1 MKKTPIVLIAFNR
14 PNYFYE
20 TCNSIACQ
28 LDDRPV
34 YLFIDGPKTQQD
46 LFNINTV
53 KWSFNNCF
61 PNGEIFQEEDN
72 IGIAFN
78 TKKARE
84 VVFEEHSRAIF
95 IEDDL
100 VIEPYYLSMLDR
112 LMDKLEDDQNVGM
125 INCFAGA
132 ATRNNNLNTLDN
144 QDKNKS
150 KLIACSHTY
159 AMGMWANKYEK
170 IKPTL
175 YEYYKLLPS
184 IYKNRPHQPI
194 IDFWRKKGL
203 GQGMNI
209 TSQDKATD
217 SSMLLVNQYKVS
229 TYTNNLKYIGEIG
242 DNSNTFAFKN
252 FNWENYPIYGKEVF
266 DFDWSEKDKEEVK
279 KELEYNFFGEGV
291 VE

>member
-1 MKKTPIVLIAFNR
+1 MKTPIVLIAFNR
-14 PNYFYE
+14 PNYFYQ
-20 TCNSIACQ
+20 TCQSIAQ
-28 LDDRPV
+28 EAKDREV
-34 YLFIDGPKTQQD
+34 YLFLDGPKNQND
-46 LFNINTV
+46 VFNINTV
-53 KWSFNNCF
+53 KWTFTNFF
-61 PNGEIFQEEDN
+61 PSGYLHESQSN

-84 VVFEEHSRAIF
+84 VVFEKHKRAIF

-100 VIEPYYLSMLDR
+100 VLEPYYLSMTDK
-112 LMDKLEDDQNVGM
+112 LMDKLEDDPNVGM

-132 ATRNNNLNTLDN
+132 ATRFNDLNSIEN
-144 QDKNKS
+144 QEKNKS

-159 AMGMWANKYEK
+159 AIGMWAEKYEK

-175 YEYYKLLPS
+175 YEYYKLLPTV
-184 IYKNRPHQPI
+184 YKNRPHQPI
-194 IDFWRKKGL
+194 IDFWRNKGL
-203 GQGMNI
+203 GPGMNI

-229 TYTNNLKYIGEIG
+229 TYTNNLKYVGEMG
-242 DNSNTFAFKN
+242 DNSNAIAFKT

-266 DFDWSEKDKEEVK
+266 EFDWTEKDKERVK
-279 KELEYNFFGEGV
+279 QELEYNFFGEGI

>member
-1 MKKTPIVLIAFNR
+1 MKTPIVLIAFNR
-14 PNYFYE
+14 PNYFYQ
-20 TCNSIACQ
+20 TCQSIAQ
-28 LDDRPV
+28 EAKDREV
-34 YLFIDGPKTQQD
+34 YLFLDGPKNQND
-46 LFNINTV
+46 VFNINTV
-53 KWSFNNCF
+53 KWTFTNFF
-61 PNGEIFQEEDN
+61 PSGYLHESQSN

-84 VVFEEHSRAIF
+84 VVFEKHKRAIF

-100 VIEPYYLSMLDR
+100 VLEPYYLSMTDK
-112 LMDKLEDDQNVGM
+112 LMDKLEDDPNVGM

-132 ATRNNNLNTLDN
+132 ATRFNDLNSIEN
-144 QDKNKS
+144 QEKNKS

-159 AMGMWANKYEK
+159 AIGMWAEKYEK

-175 YEYYKLLPS
+175 YEYYKLLPTV
-184 IYKNRPHQPI
+184 YKNRPHQPI
-194 IDFWRKKGL
+194 IDFWRNKGL
-203 GQGMNI
+203 GPGMNI

-229 TYTNNLKYIGEIG
+229 TYTNNLKYVGEMG
-242 DNSNTFAFKN
+242 DNSNAIAFKT

-266 DFDWSEKDKEEVK
+266 EFDWTEKDKERVK
-279 KELEYNFFGEGV
+279 QELEYNFFGEGV

>member
-1 MKKTPIVLIAFNR
+1 MKTPIVLIAFNR

-20 TCNSIACQ
+20 TCQSISEQAK
-28 LDDRPV
+28 DRDV
-34 YLFIDGPKTQQD
+34 YLFLDGPKNQND
-46 LFNINTV
+46 VFNINTV
-53 KWSFNNCF
+53 KWTFNNFF
-61 PNGEIFQEEDN
+61 PDGKVFDSEQN

-78 TKKARE
+78 TKRARE
-84 VVFEEHSRAIF
+84 IVFEKYKKAVF

-100 VIEPYYLSMLDR
+100 VLEPYYLSMLDR
-112 LMDKLEDDQNVGM
+112 LMDMLENDPNVGM
-125 INCFAGA
+125 VNCFAGA
-132 ATRNNNLNTLDN
+132 ATRHNNLNSLEN
-144 QDKNKS
+144 QEKNKS

-159 AMGMWANKYEK
+159 AIGMWADKYEK

-175 YEYYKLLPS
+175 YEYYKLLPP

-194 IDFWRKKGL
+194 IDFWKSKGL

-229 TYTNNLKYIGEIG
+229 TYTNNLKYIGEMG
-242 DNSNTFAFKN
+242 DNSNTIAFKS

-266 DFDWSEKDKEEVK
+266 NFDWSEEDKKRVKD
-279 KELEYNFFGEGV
+279 ELEHNFFGNGL